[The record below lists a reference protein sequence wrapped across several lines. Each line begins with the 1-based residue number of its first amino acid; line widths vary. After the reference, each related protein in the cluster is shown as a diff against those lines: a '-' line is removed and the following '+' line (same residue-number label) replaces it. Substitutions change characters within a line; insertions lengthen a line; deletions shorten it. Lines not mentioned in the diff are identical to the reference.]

1 MLEAAEEF
9 ERLVMAVHR
18 RNGGSLT
25 SLNFGW
31 RLLEPVLG
39 IDSLDLAE
47 IIVEIERRFG
57 VSPFDA
63 PAPPRT
69 WQDIVNT
76 VEQRTTDIADNADKN
91 SLNS

>member
-1 MLEAAEEF
+1 MRRRKKEIEA
-9 ERLVMAVHR
+9 LVLAVHR

-25 SLNFGW
+25 SLNLEW
-31 RLLEPVLG
+31 RLLEPVLE

-47 IIVEIERRFG
+47 IMVGIERRFG

-76 VEQRTTDIADNADKN
+76 LDQLTTDDSDNDIAVQ
-91 SLNS
+91 